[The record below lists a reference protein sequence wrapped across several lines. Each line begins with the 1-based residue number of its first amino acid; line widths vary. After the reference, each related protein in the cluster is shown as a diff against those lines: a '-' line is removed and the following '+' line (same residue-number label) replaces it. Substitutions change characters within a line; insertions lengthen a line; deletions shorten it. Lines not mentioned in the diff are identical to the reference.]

1 MKIIC
6 IVNNSRGSLEIDY
19 PGGKLA
25 IPGHCFES
33 DPFCAEVPD
42 EVVEGIIA
50 SVERQPA
57 YVYMG
62 GDVEMVETPDDGN
75 LDGNPD
81 DTLDGNS
88 DDKDQE
94 GNGDGK
100 PDNPPPEKDEFM
112 LKCSAKVVEGTVDT
126 YAVTLPAGDVMTVT
140 GVHHHMQA
148 KSAAYNMLYGGSE

>member
-1 MKIIC
+1 MNCQIDGALFGGRALSVNPIRLTEDAMKIIC

-19 PGGKLA
+19 PGGKLS

-62 GDVEMVETPDDGN
+62 GDVEAVETPDDDN

-81 DTLDGNS
+81 DNLRRQFG
-88 DDKDQE
+88 
-94 GNGDGK
+94 
-100 PDNPPPEKDEFM
+100 
-112 LKCSAKVVEGTVDT
+112 
-126 YAVTLPAGDVMTVT
+126 
-140 GVHHHMQA
+140 
-148 KSAAYNMLYGGSE
+148 